1 MVSPPS
7 HCPEGDH
14 LVDGLFSN
22 GCGSQGME
30 EKGLAGAKSRWSLTA
45 DKGGCVVH
53 SVPHSAPSPQTLEP
67 SPSESGW
74 FFLPLP
80 EDNGPSLSLSI
91 QHHAAGTS

>member
-14 LVDGLFSN
+14 LVDGLFSH

-53 SVPHSAPSPQTLEP
+53 SVGSPLCTFAPD
-67 SPSESGW
+67 SGT
-74 FFLPLP
+74 F
-80 EDNGPSLSLSI
+80 S
-91 QHHAAGTS
+91 Q